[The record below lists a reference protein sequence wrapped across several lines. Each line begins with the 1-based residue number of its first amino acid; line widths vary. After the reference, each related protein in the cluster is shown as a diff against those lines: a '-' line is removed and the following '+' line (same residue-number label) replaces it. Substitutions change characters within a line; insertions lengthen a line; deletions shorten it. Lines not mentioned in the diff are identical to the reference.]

1 MGNPWLDHVKEFKK
15 QHPGISH
22 SEALHHAKSTY
33 KKVSGGS
40 GLGSKLRKANKIAQT
55 GSKVYNNNKKMIDG
69 AVGEKG
75 AKMLSKGDKTYNTA
89 NKIAGGSLVNKAR
102 KANKIA
108 RAGSKVYNNNKKVID
123 GFVGERGANLLSKGD
138 KTYRTVSNGVAGGSL
153 VTKVNQARRLARA
166 GNQLYDNNK
175 ELISSVAGENVVNR
189 MDKGRAVSGVMSGGK
204 FKFKARHLKKGI
216 NTVSKIGAPMAMLSG
231 RPGLAMGLSA
241 TGSLTEEQSGG
252 SFKAP
257 GSRGGALR
265 SRTSRAS
272 RVPTNKEAGNLMKY
286 AYLYT
291 RPPPPSLRSRAES
304 IN

>member
-1 MGNPWLDHVKEFKK
+1 
-15 QHPGISH
+15 
-22 SEALHHAKSTY
+22 
-33 KKVSGGS
+33 
-40 GLGSKLRKANKIAQT
+40 
-55 GSKVYNNNKKMIDG
+55 MIDG

-89 NKIAGGSLVNKAR
+89 NKIAGGDLSSKARKAHKLAQATSKLYNNNKGSINNAIGKKNAKLLSRGDKTFQAVSNSVSGGSLVNKV
-102 KANKIA
+102 K
-108 RAGSKVYNNNKKVID
+108 
-123 GFVGERGANLLSKGD
+123 
-138 KTYRTVSNGVAGGSL
+138 
-153 VTKVNQARRLARA
+153 QARRLARA

-216 NTVSKIGAPMAMLSG
+216 NTVSKIGAPLAMLSG
-231 RPGLAMGLSA
+231 HPEVGLALGA
-241 TGSLTEEQSGG
+241 TSQLTEEQSGG
-252 SFKAP
+252 SFRAP

-272 RVPTNKEAGNLMKY
+272 RVPAGKESGNLMKY
-286 AYLYT
+286 SYLYT